1 MCSKR
6 LKAAIPLW
14 LPFYGSIYGTLDQN
28 IQNLLLSISSAT
40 IDRLLKKARLNL
52 KKGISGTKPG
62 TLLKNQIP
70 IRTHNWDITKPGFM
84 EADTVAHCG
93 NSLSGNF
100 IWSLTMTDILTGWTE
115 NRAIWNKGASDV
127 LKQIK
132 DIENAI
138 PFDLRGFDCDN
149 GSEFLN
155 HHLLRYFTENNKNTK
170 FTRSRPYKKN
180 ENVLTFMLL

>member
-1 MCSKR
+1 M
-6 LKAAIPLW
+6 W

-52 KKGISGTKPG
+52 KKGISG
-62 TLLKNQIP
+62 
-70 IRTHNWDITKPGFM
+70 TKPGFM

-155 HHLLRYFTENNKNTK
+155 HHLLKYFTEKNKNTK
-170 FTRSRPYKKN
+170 FTRSIPYKKN